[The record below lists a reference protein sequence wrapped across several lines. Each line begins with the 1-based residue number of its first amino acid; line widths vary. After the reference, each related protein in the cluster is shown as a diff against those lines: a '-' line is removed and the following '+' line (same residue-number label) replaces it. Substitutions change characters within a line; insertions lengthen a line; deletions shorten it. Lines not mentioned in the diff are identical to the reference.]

1 MEKESTTMT
10 PETLVAQLNA
20 AKQYFDK
27 STACL
32 DENDSGFAPS
42 EEMFTV
48 AQQVAHTAQTVDW
61 FIEGAFGTGFNMD
74 FEGLDAK
81 ARKTTSLQAARDW
94 LEKSFKTLTD
104 LIASKTME
112 ELTEPIPDGP
122 IMAGLPRMT
131 IVSGLVEHTS
141 HHRGA
146 LSVYARLL
154 GKVPAMPYM

>member
-1 MEKESTTMT
+1 MT

-20 AKQYFDK
+20 AKQYFGK

-42 EEMFTV
+42 EDMFTV
-48 AQQVAHTAQTVDW
+48 TQQVAYTAQTVDW
-61 FIEGAFGTGFNMD
+61 FIAGAFGEGFNMD
-74 FEGLDAK
+74 FEGHIAEIK
-81 ARKTTSLQAARDW
+81 KTISLNVARDW
-94 LEKSFKTLTD
+94 LKKSFKTLTD

-154 GKVPAMPYM
+154 GKVPAMTYM

>member
-1 MEKESTTMT
+1 MT
-10 PETLVAQLNA
+10 PETFVVQLNA

-32 DENDSGFAPS
+32 EEGDSGFAPS
-42 EEMFTV
+42 EDMFTA

-61 FIEGAFGTGFNMD
+61 FMEGAFGDGFDMD
-74 FEGLDAK
+74 FEGHAAEVK
-81 ARKTTSLQAARDW
+81 KIASLNAARDW